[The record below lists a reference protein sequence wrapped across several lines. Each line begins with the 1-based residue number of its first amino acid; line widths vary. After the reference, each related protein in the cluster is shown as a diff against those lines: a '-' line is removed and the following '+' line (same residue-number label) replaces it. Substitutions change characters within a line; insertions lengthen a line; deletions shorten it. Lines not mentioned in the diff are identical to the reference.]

1 MTLNTFTNDI
11 KQKPAAALLAIIIT
25 AMSLVAT
32 FLIVMLSITD
42 RDIERWLPEHQRLY
56 RIESQ
61 FNLPNGD
68 IVRSAQVPFPLVE
81 ALQKHPAIEKV
92 GYAYRLQTHLHRQG
106 SVIPRVAVFAV
117 TPTFMDQLHPYR
129 EDLPAPGPHDIYI
142 TADFNRRYLGLD
154 DPLGKIVDLGESG
167 QFTIKAIVEPH
178 PDSSLRLPATIA
190 FTPERVAGYLD
201 KRLDWYDSHV
211 YAFARLTPSHT
222 HFDQQ
227 LLADI
232 VASHAPQIPGAPFT
246 PSSFL
251 TFSAKN
257 ILDMH
262 YDDDYADE
270 FVKTRE
276 KSLLHTLYTAALFVL
291 FTTVAN
297 FFNLNGIL
305 NAAKRPS
312 LHIKR
317 SLGASDTQIL
327 AESLSVFLP
336 QFLTTVALATLLLCA
351 LLPLS
356 ADVSELLLRQPMTRL
371 LTVFSG
377 VTLFIGLMM
386 LLSHLLSLCF
396 FLFGNPTSQT
406 PNRYEKQRVYYL
418 NRMMIVVQLL
428 FAGTTVYLWAGVVTQ
443 HRSAVH
449 AEVGYQKAH
458 RLTFALDEGFYTLSS
473 VRELQHRL
481 QETAGTSAFSLSSWQ
496 PFDMSRHIL
505 NVQHAQQQVQDQFT
519 LINTLSADKY
529 FVEVWGLKTVAGQ
542 ENTLRASTDDGVC
555 HAIVTRAFLD
565 AMGQKNV
572 DEVLNTRYYIS
583 LPDGQKALRVLRI
596 VENIDLG
603 EHLPSPQ
610 PLIIFINDRLEK
622 FATVAYSND
631 QQEASVAAQIKR
643 HGPSN
648 LSLQTVQELH
658 NRHFYNDSQM
668 LNVVTLTASLA
679 LILMVIS
686 TLVIGLSDA
695 QRLDST
701 LKIMEAVG
709 GSLATNTVFFLQQHV
724 LPMLFSLLASLALG
738 GWLLRRWLQRY
749 DTVAGVVYVN
759 AFAALLSLGL
769 MVVAIMALSMVLHDG
784 RMARLRLRR
793 G

>member
-1 MTLNTFTNDI
+1 MFLNTFTNDI

-25 AMSLVAT
+25 AMSLVTT
-32 FLIVMLSITD
+32 FLIVMLYITD

-68 IVRSAQVPFPLVE
+68 SVRSAQIPFPLVE
-81 ALQKHPAIEKV
+81 ALQKHPHIENV
-92 GYAYRLQTHLHRQG
+92 GYAYRLHTHLRRQG
-106 SVIPRVAVFAV
+106 SVIPRVTVFAV
-117 TPTFMDQLHPYR
+117 TPTFMAQLHPFR

-142 TADFNRRYLGLD
+142 TADFNRHYLGLA

-178 PDSSLRLPATIA
+178 PDSSLHLPAAIA
-190 FTPERVAGYLD
+190 FTPERIAGYPD

-211 YAFARLTPSHT
+211 YAFARLTPSHP

-227 LLADI
+227 LLASI
-232 VASHAPQIPGAPFT
+232 VANNAPQIPGAPFT

-262 YDDDYADE
+262 YGDGYADE

-276 KSLLHTLYTAALFVL
+276 KSLLNTLYTAALFVL

-297 FFNLNGIL
+297 FFNINGIL
-305 NAAKRPS
+305 NAARRPS

-317 SLGASDTQIL
+317 SLGASSAQIL
-327 AESLSVFLP
+327 AESLSLFLP
-336 QFLTTVALATLLLCA
+336 QFLATVTLATLLLCA
-351 LLPLS
+351 LFPLS

-371 LTVFSG
+371 LTVFVG
-377 VTLFIGLMM
+377 VTLSMGLMM
-386 LLSHLLSLCF
+386 LLSHLLSLAL
-396 FLFGNPTSQT
+396 FLFGNPASQT

-418 NRMMIVVQLL
+418 NRMMMVVHLL
-428 FAGTTVYLWAGVVTQ
+428 VAGTTVYLWAGVMTQ
-443 HRSAVH
+443 HHSAMH
-449 AEVGYQKAH
+449 ADVGYQKAH

-519 LINTLSADKY
+519 AINTLSADKY
-529 FVEVWGLKTVAGQ
+529 FAQVWGLKTLAGQ
-542 ENTLRASTDDGVC
+542 ENTLRASTDDDVC
-555 HAIVTRAFLD
+555 HAIVTRAFMD
-565 AMGQKNV
+565 AMGQKTV
-572 DEVLNTRYYIS
+572 DEVLNTRYYI
-583 LPDGQKALRVLRI
+583 PFPEGQKALRVLRI
-596 VENIDLG
+596 VENFDLG
-603 EHLPSPQ
+603 EHLSAPQ

-631 QQEASVAAQIKR
+631 QQEASIAAQIKR
-643 HGPSN
+643 HGPPD
-648 LSLQTVQELH
+648 LSLQTVQALH
-658 NRHFYNDSQM
+658 NRHFHNDSQM
-668 LNVVTLTASLA
+668 LNVITFTASMA

-686 TLVIGLSDA
+686 TLVISLSDA

-709 GSLATNTVFFLQQHV
+709 GSLATNVVFFLQQHV

-738 GWLLRRWLQRY
+738 GLLLRRWLQQY
-749 DTVAGVVYVN
+749 DTVAERVYVN
-759 AFAALLSLGL
+759 AFAALLLLGL
-769 MVVAIMALSMVLHDG
+769 IVVAIMALSLVLHDG
-784 RMARLRLRR
+784 RVARPRLRR

>member
-1 MTLNTFTNDI
+1 MILNAFTNDI

-25 AMSLVAT
+25 AISLVTT
-32 FLIVMLSITD
+32 FLIIILYVTD
-42 RDIERWLPEHQRLY
+42 RDIDRWLPEHQRLY

-68 IVRSAQVPFPLVE
+68 TVRSAQVPFPLVE
-81 ALQKHPAIEKV
+81 ALQKHANIENV
-92 GYAYRLQTHLHRQG
+92 GYAYRLHTHLHLKG
-106 SVIPRVAVFAV
+106 SIIPGIVVFAV
-117 TPTFMDQLHPYR
+117 TPTFMTQLHPYR

-142 TADFNRRYLGLD
+142 TAEFNRQYLGWD

-178 PDSSLRLPATIA
+178 ADSSLQLPATIA
-190 FTPERVAGYLD
+190 FTPERIAGYPD

-211 YAFARLTPSHT
+211 YAFARLPPSLP
-222 HFDQQ
+222 HFDQH
-227 LLADI
+227 LLESI
-232 VASHAPQIPGAPFT
+232 VANNAPQIPGAPFT

-262 YDDDYADE
+262 YDDGYADE
-270 FVKTRE
+270 FAKTRE

-291 FTTVAN
+291 FTSVAN
-297 FFNLNGIL
+297 FFNINGIL
-305 NAAKRPS
+305 NAAKQPS

-317 SLGASDTQIL
+317 SIGASGTQIL
-327 AESLSVFLP
+327 TESLSVFLL

-351 LLPLS
+351 LFPLS
-356 ADVSELLLRQPMTRL
+356 ADVSELLIRQPMTRI
-371 LTVFSG
+371 LTVFFG
-377 VTLFIGLMM
+377 VTLLIGLMM
-386 LLSHLLSLCF
+386 LLSHLLSLSF
-396 FLFGNPTSQT
+396 FLFGNPASRA
-406 PNRYEKQRVYYL
+406 PNRYGRLSIYYL
-418 NRMMIVVQLL
+418 NRMMMVVQLL
-428 FAGTTVYLWAGVVTQ
+428 VAGITVYLWAGVMTQ
-443 HRSAVH
+443 NHTAMH

-458 RLTFALDEGFYTLSS
+458 RLTFALDEGFYSLGS

-481 QETAGTSAFSLSSWQ
+481 QETAGTSALSLSSWQ

-519 LINTLSADKY
+519 AINTLSADKY
-529 FVEVWGLKTVAGQ
+529 FADVWGLKTLAGQ
-542 ENTLRASTDDGVC
+542 ENTLRASTDDGVY
-555 HAIVTRAFLD
+555 HAIATRAFMD
-565 AMGQKNV
+565 AMGQKTF
-572 DEVLNTRYYIS
+572 DEVLNTRYYI
-583 LPDGQKALRVLRI
+583 PFPEGQKELRVLQI

-631 QQEASVAAQIKR
+631 QQEATLVAELKR
-643 HGPSN
+643 HGPPNVSV
-648 LSLQTVQELH
+648 QTVQNLH
-658 NRHFYNDSQM
+658 NRHFHNDSQM
-668 LNVVTLTASLA
+668 LNVITLTAVLA

-686 TLVIGLSDA
+686 TLVINLSDA

-709 GSLATNTVFFLQQHV
+709 GSLATSMVFFLQQHV
-724 LPMLFSLLASLALG
+724 LPMVFSLLAALALG
-738 GWLLRRWLQRY
+738 YLLLRRWLQQY
-749 DTVAGVVYVN
+749 DTVAGLVYIN
-759 AFAALLSLGL
+759 AFAALLLLGL
-769 MVVAIMALSMVLHDG
+769 LVAAIMALSLVLHDG
-784 RMARLRLRR
+784 RVTRPWLRR

>member
-1 MTLNTFTNDI
+1 MILNMFTNDI

-25 AMSLVAT
+25 AMSVVTT
-32 FLIVMLSITD
+32 FLIVMLFITD
-42 RDIERWLPEHQRLY
+42 RDSERWLPEHQRLY

-81 ALQKHPAIEKV
+81 ALQKHPDIENV
-92 GYAYRLQTHLHRQG
+92 GYAYRLHTQLHRQG
-106 SVIPRVAVFAV
+106 SVMPRVTVFAV
-117 TPTFMDQLHPYR
+117 TPTFMAQLRPFR

-142 TADFNRRYLGLD
+142 TADFNHRYLGFD

-178 PDSSLRLPATIA
+178 PDSSMHLPATIA
-190 FTPERVAGYLD
+190 FTPERVAGYPD

-211 YAFARLTPSHT
+211 YAFARLPTSHP
-222 HFDQQ
+222 HFDQP
-227 LLADI
+227 LLANI
-232 VASHAPQIPGAPFT
+232 VATNAPQLTGAPFT

-262 YDDDYADE
+262 YDDGYADE

-276 KSLLHTLYTAALFVL
+276 KALLHTLYTAALFVL

-297 FFNLNGIL
+297 FFNINGIL
-305 NAAKRPS
+305 NAARRPS

-317 SLGASDTQIL
+317 SLGASGKQIL
-327 AESLSVFLP
+327 VESLSLFLP
-336 QFLTTVALATLLLCA
+336 QFLTTVTLATILLCA
-351 LLPLS
+351 LSSLS

-371 LTVFSG
+371 LTAFLG
-377 VTLFIGLMM
+377 VTLFIGVMM

-396 FLFGNPTSQT
+396 FLFGNGASQT
-406 PNRYEKQRVYYL
+406 PHRYEKQRVYYL
-418 NRMMIVVQLL
+418 NRMMMVVQLL
-428 FAGTTVYLWAGVVTQ
+428 VAGTTVYLWAGVMTQ
-443 HRSAVH
+443 HHRMMH

-473 VRELQHRL
+473 VRKLQHQL
-481 QETAGTSAFSLSSWQ
+481 QETVGTPAFSLSSWQ

-519 LINTLSADKY
+519 LINTLSADHN
-529 FVEVWGLKTVAGQ
+529 FAEVWGLKTVAGQ
-542 ENTLRASTDDGVC
+542 ENTLRASTDDGVY
-555 HAIVTRAFLD
+555 HAIVTRAFMD
-565 AMGQKNV
+565 AMGQKTV
-572 DEVLNTRYYIS
+572 DEVLNTHYYI
-583 LPDGQKALRVLRI
+583 PRPEGQKTLRVLRI

-603 EHLPSPQ
+603 EHLSSPQ

-631 QQEASVAAQIKR
+631 QQEAAIAAQIKR
-643 HGPSN
+643 HGPPD
-648 LSLQTVQELH
+648 LALQTVQELH

-668 LNVVTLTASLA
+668 LNVITFTASLA
-679 LILMVIS
+679 LMLMVIS
-686 TLVIGLSDA
+686 TLVISLSDA

-709 GSLATNTVFFLQQHV
+709 GSLATNTVFFLQHHV
-724 LPMLFSLLASLALG
+724 LPMLFSLLAALALG
-738 GWLLRRWLQRY
+738 SWLLRRWLQQY
-749 DTVAGVVYVN
+749 DTVAGLVYAN
-759 AFAALLSLGL
+759 AFAALLLLGL
-769 MVVAIMALSMVLHDG
+769 MVVAIMALSLVLHDG
-784 RMARLRLRR
+784 RVARPWLRR